1 MTKLRWPANWPT
13 DESVPTRWTLLERLQ
28 RQGDDGSWR
37 EFFETYWRL
46 IYGFACK
53 AGLSDAE
60 AQDVVQETVIGVQ
73 RDLPQFEAHP
83 KAGKF
88 RAWLF
93 QRVRWRVVD
102 QLRKRGPRA
111 VTLPASARAA
121 GPLDARDQADLE
133 ADASAPTHEVAAA
146 ELERAWDEEWQQH
159 RLTTALSRLRQ
170 KVRPQHFQ
178 AFDLYVLKGR
188 PVAEVARRTKL
199 AQATVYVVK
208 LRLSQMLKRELLQV
222 KD

>member
-1 MTKLRWPANWPT
+1 MTKSRWPGNGNT

-28 RQGDDGSWR
+28 RPGDDGSWR

-73 RDLPQFEAHP
+73 RDLPGFEANP

-102 QLRKRGPRA
+102 QLRKRGPRPIA
-111 VTLPASARAA
+111 LPVAAEAAASFDSCAEEIAEAEAA
-121 GPLDARDQADLE
+121 T
-133 ADASAPTHEVAAA
+133 PTHEVAAS

-159 RLTTALSRLRQ
+159 RLTAALDKLRQ

-199 AQATVYVVK
+199 AQATVYVIK
-208 LRLSQMLKRELLQV
+208 LRLSQMLKKELLQV
-222 KD
+222 KE